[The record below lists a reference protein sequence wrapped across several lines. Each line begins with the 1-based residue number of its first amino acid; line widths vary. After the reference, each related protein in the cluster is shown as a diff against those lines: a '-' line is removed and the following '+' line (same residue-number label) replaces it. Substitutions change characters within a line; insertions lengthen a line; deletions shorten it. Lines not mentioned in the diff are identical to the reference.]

1 MPSNTLKQFSR
12 SFAKIEFLPA
22 ETHLMV
28 LVKPMADLDQQL
40 VQHLRSN
47 LLTQNKKQGNFI
59 EIILFE
65 TLFMNLH
72 GVTQGKFQNCNCAV
86 PALSITVQSVNS
98 AYTAISQAYEK
109 RNGGSVFINVYFEDK
124 DGFWKPLN
132 ALREQVDKTYDS
144 EIKQAFRNA
153 FIKLSKSD
161 RVDLLPDM
169 LNWATQDSNERI
181 IDSLKRLD
189 INNLQ
194 KLNALIGLSHL
205 QNILDLWNKNQ
216 DNADEEFWQKMLTEN
231 SFVLSQVFSVP
242 VIMFEGK
249 VYMGG
254 KGFSNTGGKVIDF
267 LYANQLT
274 KNTALIEIK
283 TPKTKILG
291 SRYRDDVYAPS
302 PEISGALIQIA
313 NYRNILLKKF
323 DSIKSE
329 SSKKDI
335 EAFNPL
341 CLLIVGNMQKE
352 FSDVTQQHS
361 FELFRQNQREVQI
374 ITFDELFT
382 KIKMLV
388 DLIEGNTFTS

>member
-1 MPSNTLKQFSR
+1 M
-12 SFAKIEFLPA
+12 
-22 ETHLMV
+22 
-28 LVKPMADLDQQL
+28 
-40 VQHLRSN
+40 
-47 LLTQNKKQGNFI
+47 
-59 EIILFE
+59 
-65 TLFMNLH
+65 
-72 GVTQGKFQNCNCAV
+72 
-86 PALSITVQSVNS
+86 
-98 AYTAISQAYEK
+98 
-109 RNGGSVFINVYFEDK
+109 GS
-124 DGFWKPLN
+124 DGP
-132 ALREQVDKTYDS
+132 
-144 EIKQAFRNA
+144 
-153 FIKLSKSD
+153 
-161 RVDLLPDM
+161 
-169 LNWATQDSNERI
+169 
-181 IDSLKRLD
+181 
-189 INNLQ
+189 
-194 KLNALIGLSHL
+194 G
-205 QNILDLWNKNQ
+205 
-216 DNADEEFWQKMLTEN
+216 LTEN